1 MGVRYS
7 YNWNLPVVLQI
18 LKAAFAK
25 ILGTETLEGDC
36 QLPIATENDDSAIG
50 TSGPED
56 ILSPCNNRC
65 GKKTLFP
72 MVFGY
77 QEPKSPRSPL
87 GTVNLNTNFMVS
99 I

>member
-1 MGVRYS
+1 M
-7 YNWNLPVVLQI
+7 LHI
-18 LKAAFAK
+18 LK
-25 ILGTETLEGDC
+25 ILGIVTLESDYRS
-36 QLPIATENDDSAIG
+36 PTVIENDDSAIG

-77 QEPKSPRSPL
+77 QEAKSPRSPL
-87 GTVNLNTNFMVS
+87 GAVNLNTNFMVS
-99 I
+99 LYKCTVKVRHNCSIGGFRF